1 MSVTKDEMAD
11 RLRQPQALES
21 LNIERIITAQVD
33 DCRRMSMLSALMGD
47 PSFYWQSVQTLKTL
61 MAMIADEDYLKETK
75 EIDEEM
81 KATRERLS
89 QMWEQRP
96 YEHLALNLEHFANK
110 YFTACMRRLQ
120 RMGLGLTLIG
130 EDETFQ

>member
-1 MSVTKDEMAD
+1 MSVTKEDMAE
-11 RLRQPQALES
+11 RLKQPQALES

-47 PSFYWQSVQTLKTL
+47 ASLYWQSVQTLKTL
-61 MAMIADEDYLKETK
+61 MATIADEEYLQ
-75 EIDEEM
+75 EIKGINDEM
-81 KATRERLS
+81 KLAREKLS
-89 QMWEQRP
+89 KMWQERP
-96 YEHLALNLEHFANK
+96 YEQFALDLEHFATK

>member
-1 MSVTKDEMAD
+1 MSVTKEEMAEK
-11 RLRQPQALES
+11 LRQPQAIET
-21 LNIERIITAQVD
+21 LNIERIITSQVD

-61 MAMIADEDYLKETK
+61 MAMIADEEYLREIK
-75 EIDEEM
+75 EIDVAM
-81 KATRERLS
+81 KVTREKLS
-89 QMWEQRP
+89 KMWEQRP
-96 YEHLALNLEHFANK
+96 YEHLALNLEHFATK

-130 EDETFQ
+130 EDESFQ